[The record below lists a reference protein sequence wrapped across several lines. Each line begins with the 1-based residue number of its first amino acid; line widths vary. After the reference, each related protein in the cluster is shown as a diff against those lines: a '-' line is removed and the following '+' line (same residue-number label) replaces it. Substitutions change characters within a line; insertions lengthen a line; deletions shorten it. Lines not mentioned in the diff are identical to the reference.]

1 MGKAKN
7 LSNLRTRLN
16 FLEDYYIPI
25 GENSKPKETT
35 S

>member
-7 LSNLRTRLN
+7 LSNLRIRLN
-16 FLEDYYIPI
+16 FLKDYYIPL
-25 GENSKPKETT
+25 GDNSNPKETA